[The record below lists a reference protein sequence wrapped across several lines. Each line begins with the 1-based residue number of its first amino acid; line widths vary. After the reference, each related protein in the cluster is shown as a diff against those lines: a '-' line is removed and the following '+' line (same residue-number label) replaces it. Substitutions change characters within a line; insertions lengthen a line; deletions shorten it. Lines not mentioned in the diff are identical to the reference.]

1 VLLVTHDAEK
11 ALHLADERAR
21 LDQITALP

>member
-1 VLLVTHDAEK
+1 VLLVTHDVEK
-11 ALHLADERAR
+11 ALHLADERVR